1 MKITEV
7 VATPVAIK
15 YRPEYQADR
24 RYYPKPPEQTN
35 VIVELRTD
43 EGHVGI
49 GEAAH
54 APGIYGETA
63 GATLAGIDYLTPA
76 LLGQDPR
83 QITKT
88 NMAVDRLSPVG
99 NIAAKA
105 GIDIA
110 LHDLAGRIL
119 GVPVHQLLGGRV
131 HASLRTHITPAT
143 YEDTASDLLDLID
156 QGYRAFKQKMSG
168 DTDYDLA
175 LVTSLLDRVPE
186 DVVLSLDVNQGW
198 SVKATLDVIGVL
210 ERRARF
216 PRNVILEQPIDGADI
231 RGAARIRNASRI
243 PVMLDDGIRTAA
255 DLQRVLDAGAAD
267 IVSLKI
273 SRVGGIQRCL
283 QMIKMAE
290 AANVSYIVDEINE
303 MRVANTAVAH
313 LALASKAPLYT
324 GVACH
329 LLLETDIVTGG
340 GVWVENGEAHV
351 SDAPGL
357 GIDGLDLTRVSPR
370 PVAGCA

>member
-1 MKITEV
+1 MKITDIV
-7 VATPVAIK
+7 TTPVAIK
-15 YRPEYQADR
+15 YRPEYQADK

-35 VIVELRTD
+35 VIVELHTD
-43 EGHVGI
+43 EGQVGI

-63 GATLAGIDYLTPA
+63 GATIAGIDYVAPA

-83 QITKT
+83 QITKI
-88 NMAVDRLSPVG
+88 NMAIDRLSPVG

-110 LHDLAGRIL
+110 LHDLAGKVL
-119 GVPVHQLLGGRV
+119 GVPVYQLLGGRV
-131 HASLRTHITPAT
+131 HESVKTHITPAT
-143 YEDTASDLLDLID
+143 YENTADDLMDLID

-168 DTDYDLA
+168 DIGYDIP
-175 LVTSLLDRVPE
+175 LVESLLDRVPAG
-186 DVVLSLDVNQGW
+186 VVLSLDVNQGW
-198 SVKATLDVIGVL
+198 SVKDTLEVVGVL
-210 ERRARF
+210 ERRAEF

-231 RGAARIRNASRI
+231 RGAARIRSATHL
-243 PVMLDDGIRTAA
+243 PLMLDDGIRTAA
-255 DLQRVLDAGAAD
+255 DLQRILDAEAAD

-313 LALASKAPLYT
+313 LALASRNPLYT

-351 SDAPGL
+351 NDKPGL
-357 GIDGLDLTRVSPR
+357 GIDGLDLSS
-370 PVAGCA
+370 VAVETA

>member
-1 MKITEV
+1 MKITDV
-7 VATPVAIK
+7 TVAPVEIR

-24 RYYPKPPEQTN
+24 RYYPKPPAQTN
-35 VIVELRTD
+35 VIVEIQTD

-63 GATLAGIDYLTPA
+63 GATVAAIEYLAPA
-76 LLGQDPR
+76 LVGQDPR
-83 QITKT
+83 QITKI

-99 NIAAKA
+99 NVAAKA
-105 GIDIA
+105 GLDIA
-110 LHDLAGRIL
+110 LHDLAGKIL
-119 GVPVHQLLGGRV
+119 GVPVYQLLGGRV
-131 HASLRTHITPAT
+131 HESVKTHITPAT
-143 YEDTASDLLDLID
+143 YEDTASDLLALIE

-168 DTDYDLA
+168 DIGYDIA
-175 LVTSLLDRVPE
+175 LVESLLDRVPQ

-198 SVKATLDVIGVL
+198 SVKDTLEVAGVL
-210 ERRARF
+210 ERRATF

-231 RGAARIRNASRI
+231 RGAARIRNATRI
-243 PVMLDDGIRTAA
+243 PIMLDDGIRTAA
-255 DLQRVLDAGAAD
+255 DLQRILEAEAAD

-313 LALASKAPLYT
+313 LALASRQPLYT

-340 GVWVENGEAHV
+340 GVWIERGEAYV
-351 SDAPGL
+351 NDRPGL
-357 GIDGLDLTRVSPR
+357 GIDGIDLSKVRS
-370 PVAGCA
+370 

>member
-7 VATPVAIK
+7 VTTPVAIK
-15 YRPEYQADR
+15 YRPEYQADK

-35 VIVELRTD
+35 VIVEIHTD
-43 EGHVGI
+43 EGQVGI

-63 GATLAGIDYLTPA
+63 GATIAGIDYVTPA

-83 QITKT
+83 QITKI
-88 NMAVDRLSPVG
+88 NMGIDRLSPVG

-105 GIDIA
+105 GLDIA
-110 LHDLAGRIL
+110 LHDLVGKIL
-119 GVPVHQLLGGRV
+119 GVPVYQLLGGRV
-131 HASLRTHITPAT
+131 HESVKTHITPAT
-143 YEDTASDLLDLID
+143 YEDTASDLLELID
-156 QGYRAFKQKMSG
+156 KGYRAFKQKMSG
-168 DTDYDLA
+168 DTEYDLA
-175 LVTSLLDRVPE
+175 LIESLLDRVP
-186 DVVLSLDVNQGW
+186 DHVVLSLDVNQGW
-198 SVKATLDVIGVL
+198 SVKETLDVISVL
-210 ERRARF
+210 ERRAKF

-231 RGAARIRNASRI
+231 RGAARIRNATAI
-243 PVMLDDGIRTAA
+243 PIMLDDGIRTAA
-255 DLQRVLDAGAAD
+255 DLQRILDAEAAD

-290 AANVSYIVDEINE
+290 ATNVSYIVDEINE

-313 LALASKAPLYT
+313 LALASKSPLYT

-329 LLLETDIVTGG
+329 LLLETDIVTSG
-340 GVWVENGEAHV
+340 GVWIEDGEAHV
-351 SDAPGL
+351 NDRPGL
-357 GIDGLDLTRVSPR
+357 GIDGLDLSTVALPR
-370 PVAGCA
+370 AA

>member
-1 MKITEV
+1 MKITDIRT
-7 VATPVAIK
+7 TPVAIK
-15 YRPEYQADR
+15 YRPQYQADK
-24 RYYPKPPEQTN
+24 RYYPKAPEQTN
-35 VIVELRTD
+35 VIVEIHTD
-43 EGHVGI
+43 EGYVGI

-54 APGIYGETA
+54 APGLYGETA
-63 GATLAGIDYLTPA
+63 GATVAGIDYLTAA
-76 LLGQDPR
+76 LQGEDPR
-83 QITKT
+83 HITRM
-88 NMAVDRLSPVG
+88 NMAMDRLSPVG

-105 GIDIA
+105 GLDIA
-110 LHDLAGRIL
+110 LHDLTGKIL

-131 HASLRTHITPAT
+131 HDSLKTHITPAT
-143 YEDTASDLLDLID
+143 YEDTTSDLLELVD

-175 LVTSLLDRVPE
+175 LIDSLLSRVP
-186 DVVLSLDVNQGW
+186 DHVLLSLDVNQGW
-198 SVKATLDVIGVL
+198 SVKETLDVINVL
-210 ERRARF
+210 ERRAKF

-243 PVMLDDGIRTAA
+243 PLMLDDGIRTAA
-255 DLQRVLDAGAAD
+255 DLRRILEAEAAD

-273 SRVGGIQRCL
+273 SRVGGVQRCL

-329 LLLETDIVTGG
+329 LLLETDIVTEG
-340 GVWVENGEAHV
+340 GVWIDNGEAHV

-357 GIDGLDLTRVSPR
+357 GIGGIDLAGLT
-370 PVAGCA
+370 AGQGPAS

>member
-7 VATPVAIK
+7 VTTPVAIK

-24 RYYPKPPEQTN
+24 RFYPKPPEQTN
-35 VIVELRTD
+35 VIVQLHTD
-43 EGHVGI
+43 DGYVGI

-63 GATLAGIDYLTPA
+63 GATMAAVDYLTPA
-76 LLGQDPR
+76 VVGQDPR
-83 QITKT
+83 QITKI
-88 NMAVDRLSPVG
+88 NMAIDRLSPVG

-110 LHDLAGRIL
+110 LHDLAGKIL
-119 GVPVHQLLGGRV
+119 DVPVYQLVGGRV
-131 HASLRTHITPAT
+131 HDSVKTHITPAT

-168 DTDYDLA
+168 DLEYDIDLIE
-175 LVTSLLDRVPE
+175 SLLDRVP
-186 DVVLSLDVNQGW
+186 DSVVLSLDVNQGW
-198 SVKATLDVIGVL
+198 SVNDTIEVIGVL
-210 ERRARF
+210 ERRAKF

-231 RGAARIRNASRI
+231 RGAARIRNATRI
-243 PVMLDDGIRTAA
+243 PIMLDDGIRTAA
-255 DLQRVLDAGAAD
+255 DLQRILDAGAAD

-329 LLLETDIVTGG
+329 LLLESDIVTGG
-340 GVWVENGEAHV
+340 GVRIENGEAYV
-351 SDAPGL
+351 DDRPGL
-357 GIDGLDLTRVSPR
+357 GIDGIDLSKVTT
-370 PVAGCA
+370 

>member
-1 MKITEV
+1 MQVTEV
-7 VATPVAIK
+7 VTTPVAIK
-15 YRPEYQADR
+15 YRPEYQADK
-24 RYYPKPPEQTN
+24 RYYPKPAEQTN
-35 VIVELRTD
+35 VIIEIRTD
-43 EGHVGI
+43 DGTVGI

-63 GATLAGIDYLTPA
+63 GATIAGIEYLAPA
-76 LLGQDPR
+76 IIGQDPR
-83 QITKT
+83 QITKI

-105 GIDIA
+105 GLDIA
-110 LHDLAGRIL
+110 LHDLTGKIL
-119 GVPVHQLLGGRV
+119 GVPVYQLLGGRV
-131 HASLRTHITPAT
+131 HESLKTHITPAT
-143 YEDTASDLLDLID
+143 YEGTADDLMDLVA

-168 DTDYDLA
+168 DIGYDIP
-175 LVTSLLDRVPE
+175 LVESLLDRVP
-186 DVVLSLDVNQGW
+186 DGIVLSLDVNQGW
-198 SVKATLDVIGVL
+198 SVKDTLEVVTVL
-210 ERRARF
+210 ERRAVH

-231 RGAARIRNASRI
+231 RGAARIRNATNI
-243 PVMLDDGIRTAA
+243 PIMLDDGIRTAA
-255 DLQRVLDAGAAD
+255 DLRRILDAEAAD

-329 LLLETDIVTGG
+329 LLLENDIVTGG
-340 GVWVENGEAHV
+340 GVWIDKGEAYV
-351 SDAPGL
+351 NDRPGL
-357 GIDGLDLTRVSPR
+357 GIDGLDLTA
-370 PVAGCA
+370 VAVPAADA

>member
-7 VATPVAIK
+7 RSTPVAIK
-15 YRPEYQADR
+15 YRPEYQADKR
-24 RYYPKPPEQTN
+24 FYPKPPQQTN
-35 VIVELRTD
+35 VIVEIHTD
-43 EGHVGI
+43 EGHIGI

-63 GATLAGIDYLTPA
+63 GATIAGIEYVTPA
-76 LLGQDPR
+76 LIGQDPR
-83 QITKT
+83 QITKI
-88 NMAVDRLSPVG
+88 NMAIDRLSPVG

-105 GIDIA
+105 GLDIA
-110 LHDLAGRIL
+110 LHDLAGKIL
-119 GVPVHQLLGGRV
+119 DVPVYQLLGGRV
-131 HASLRTHITPAT
+131 HDSLKTHITPAT
-143 YEDTASDLLDLID
+143 YEDTATDLLDLIA

-168 DTDYDLA
+168 DIAYDLS
-175 LVTSLLDRVPE
+175 LVESLLDRVPD

-198 SVKATLDVIGVL
+198 SVKDTLEVAGVL
-210 ERRARF
+210 ERRAAF

-231 RGAARIRNASRI
+231 KGAARIRNATRI
-243 PVMLDDGIRTAA
+243 PIMLDDGIRTAA
-255 DLQRVLDAGAAD
+255 DLQRILDAEAAD

-313 LALASKAPLYT
+313 LALASKSPLYT

-329 LLLETDIVTGG
+329 ILLETDIVTGG
-340 GVWVENGEAHV
+340 GVWIENGKAHV
-351 SDAPGL
+351 NDRPGL
-357 GIDGLDLTRVSPR
+357 GIDGLDLST
-370 PVAGCA
+370 VAV